1 MTPVSPRRRRGWG
14 WPLGLAL
21 GLIASAALNIAF
33 AIVASRDASF
43 AVEPDYYRKSLEW
56 DRTMTQEDVNRALGW
71 SLAVH
76 AEPAASPGM
85 LRLVVTLRDRAG
97 GLVDAGLVTV
107 EARHGARAAQVVTGT
122 LTPVAGDRYAA
133 DIPLRRAGL
142 WELRLTAHRGGDVF
156 TKQIAADLP
165 GTP

>member
-1 MTPVSPRRRRGWG
+1 MTSAFRRRQRGWG

-21 GLIASAALNIAF
+21 ALVTSAALNIAF

-56 DRTMTQEDVNRALGW
+56 DRTMIQEDANRALGW

-76 AEPAASPGM
+76 AEPAADPGL
-85 LRLVVTLRDRAG
+85 LRIVVTLRDRAG

-122 LTPVAGDRYAA
+122 LTPFAGDRYAV
-133 DIPLRRAGL
+133 DLPLRRAGL
-142 WELRLTAHRGGDVF
+142 WELRLTAHRGRDVF
-156 TKQIAADLP
+156 TKQIAAELP